1 MAENKRKQTTRKL
14 KAIKIESKELIRSC
28 ESCKYLLIAVNPPF
42 CLRLMSRVS
51 PNSCCPKYSKGS
63 PISQLS
69 PELKEKLLSRYVE
82 LEINLK
88 LAKARFDEFKKALA
102 EIFSDSEETESFRVV
117 NKRYKRKLLN
127 TKKARELIDSLPN
140 ADEYYKESESTYFRV
155 MDKKKS

>member
-1 MAENKRKQTTRKL
+1 MSSKRKL
-14 KAIKIESKELIRSC
+14 KVVKLEGEELIRSC
-28 ESCKYLLIAVNPPF
+28 ESCKYLLTAVNPPF

-51 PNSCCPKYSKGS
+51 PNSCCPKYAKGK

-69 PELKEKLLSRYVE
+69 PELKEKLLNRYVE

-88 LAKARFDEFKKALA
+88 LAKARFDEFKKVLA
-102 EIFSDSEETESFRVV
+102 EVFSDGEETKSFKVV
-117 NKRYKRKLLN
+117 NKRYKRKLLD
-127 TKKARELIDSLPN
+127 TKKARKLIDSLPN